1 MIKESKQLINMI
13 MLLVKILIKNKQVI
27 EEYNATIFAN
37 SIIELRNDPQK
48 GTILQGLELKNV
60 LNENEDFKS
69 ILKGNTKYRI

>member
-1 MIKESKQLINMI
+1 MH
-13 MLLVKILIKNKQVI
+13 LVKILIKNKQVI

-60 LNENEDFKS
+60 LNENEDFNS

>member
-1 MIKESKQLINMI
+1 

-37 SIIELRNDPQK
+37 SIIEWRNDPQK